1 MARKRSPARLLI
13 ALSVAVV
20 LAVFLLYTS
29 LAGGG
34 TPTVQPS
41 ELPGHAGKVALAGKV
56 IGPVTGDAHAGG
68 LRFKIGD
75 IAGATT
81 VPVVYT
87 GTVPDLF
94 KVDQHVTVTGVLTGG
109 VFVSQK
115 DSMITKCPSRYV
127 PKKDAAPAADGS

>member
-1 MARKRSPARLLI
+1 AVARKRSPARLLI
-13 ALSVAVV
+13 ALSIAAV

-41 ELPGHAGKVALAGKV
+41 ELPGHTGKIALAGAV
-56 IGPVTGDAHAGG
+56 VGPITGYAHAGG
-68 LRFKIGD
+68 LYFRIRD
-75 IAGATT
+75 VCGAAN

-94 KVDQHVTVTGVLTGG
+94 KLDQHVTVTGTMVHG
-109 VFVSQK
+109 
-115 DSMITKCPSRYV
+115 
-127 PKKDAAPAADGS
+127 

>member
-13 ALSVAVV
+13 ALSIAAV

-41 ELPGHAGKVALAGKV
+41 ELPGHTGKVALAGKV

-68 LRFKIGD
+68 LRFAIRDVG
-75 IAGATT
+75 GSSS

-94 KVDQHVTVTGVLTGG
+94 KVDQHVTVTGTLANG
-109 VFVSQK
+109 VFVAQK
-115 DSMITKCPSRYV
+115 DSMITKCPSRYI
-127 PKKDAAPAADGS
+127 PKKDATPAADGS

>member
-13 ALSVAVV
+13 ALSVAGV

-34 TPTVQPS
+34 TATVQPS
-41 ELPGHAGKVALAGKV
+41 ELPGHTGKVALAGKV

-68 LRFKIGD
+68 LRFRIRD
-75 IAGATT
+75 IAGTTT
-81 VPVVYT
+81 VAVVYT

-94 KVDQHVTVTGVLTGG
+94 KVDQHVTVTGVLADG

-127 PKKDAAPAADGS
+127 PKKDAAPATDGS

>member
-13 ALSVAVV
+13 ALSVAGV

-68 LRFKIGD
+68 LRFAIRDVG
-75 IAGATT
+75 GSSS

-94 KVDQHVTVTGVLTGG
+94 KVDQHVTVTGTLVNG

-127 PKKDAAPAADGS
+127 PKKDAAPAANRS

>member
-1 MARKRSPARLLI
+1 MI
-13 ALSVAVV
+13 ALSVAGV

-34 TPTVQPS
+34 TPTLQPS
-41 ELPGHAGKVALAGKV
+41 ELGGRTGKVALAGKV

-68 LRFKIGD
+68 LRFTIRDVGGT
-75 IAGATT
+75 AS
-81 VPVVYT
+81 VLVVYT

-94 KVDQHVTVTGVLTGG
+94 TVGKDITVTGALANG